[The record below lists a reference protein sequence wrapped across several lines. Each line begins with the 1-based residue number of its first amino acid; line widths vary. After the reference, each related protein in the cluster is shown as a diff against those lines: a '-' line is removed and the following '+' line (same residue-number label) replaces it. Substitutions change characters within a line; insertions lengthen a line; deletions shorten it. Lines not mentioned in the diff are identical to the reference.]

1 MRFTVLGARGYVGSY
16 LVPALEARGAEVL
29 ALGRGDD
36 LSGRDLGHVVY
47 AVAVTNDSR
56 ERVDEAVRA
65 NVCLLLDVLRARYAS
80 FLYLSTAQV
89 YFGADRSSEDSPVR
103 VDPRDPYDV
112 YRASKVMGELICLA
126 SPRPEVRV
134 ARLSAVYGE
143 RLSPRSFLAGVVQ
156 QAVERGHVELR
167 TSLDSDRDFVHVTDV
182 ARVLPEIALRGRA
195 RLYNV
200 ASGRSTGNAE
210 IAEALRRETGCSVSV
225 AAGAVHSSYPTVDVS
240 RIRDELGFEPSA
252 GVVSRMPAI
261 VEAYRKGDG
270 GRSA

>member
-1 MRFTVLGARGYVGSY
+1 
-16 LVPALEARGAEVL
+16 VL

-36 LSGRDLGHVVY
+36 LFGRELGHVVY

-65 NVCLLLDVLRARYAS
+65 NVCLLLDVLRGARYAS

-89 YFGADRSSEDSPVR
+89 YFGAERSSEGSAVR
-103 VDPRDPYDV
+103 IDPRDPFEV
-112 YRASKVMGELICLA
+112 YRASKMMGEMICLA
-126 SPRPEVRV
+126 EARAEVRV

-156 QAVERGHVELR
+156 QAVDRGHVELR
-167 TSLDSDRDFVHVTDV
+167 TSLDSERDFVHVTDV
-182 ARVLPEIALRGRA
+182 ARILPEIALHGRA

-210 IAEALRRETGCSVSV
+210 IVEALRKETGCAVSV
-225 AAGAVHSSYPTVDVS
+225 AAGAPRSAYPPVDIS
-240 RIRDELGFEPSA
+240 RLRDELGFVPSA
-252 GVVSRMPAI
+252 DVVSRVPAI
-261 VEAYRKGDG
+261 VEAYRNGD
-270 GRSA
+270 RRRTA